1 VLGVSV
7 RGVALLV
14 TGLGAVLVAG
24 AFVVFSVMVMPA
36 LAALPD
42 AGGIAAMQSVNRTA
56 VRPVFMTL
64 LFGTALLCLVVGGW
78 ELAGGRRAAVLVAV
92 GLYLVGVVGV
102 TVLANVPLND
112 ALARADGTAVAQWT
126 DYLRQWTAWNTVRA
140 LASLAA
146 GALLVVVLVGAE

>member
-1 VLGVSV
+1 MTA
-7 RGVALLV
+7 RGIALLV

-36 LAALPD
+36 LGALPD

-78 ELAGGRRAAVLVAV
+78 ELAGGRRPAVLIAV

-112 ALARADGTAVAQWT
+112 ALARADGTAVDQWA

>member
-24 AFVVFSVMVMPA
+24 AFAVFSVMVMPA

-78 ELAGGRRAAVLVAV
+78 ELVGGRRPAVLVAV

-112 ALARADGTAVAQWT
+112 ALAEADGTAVAQWS

>member
-1 VLGVSV
+1 M
-7 RGVALLV
+7 RALTLV
-14 TGLGAVLVAG
+14 TGLGAAVVAG
-24 AFVVFSVMVMPA
+24 AFAVFSLMVMPA
-36 LAALPD
+36 LGALPG
-42 AGGIAAMQSVNRTA
+42 AAGIAAMQSVNRTA

-78 ELAGGRRAAVLVAV
+78 ELAGGRRPTVLIAV

-112 ALARADGTAVAQWT
+112 ELAEADGTAVAQWT